1 MAQKSSKILH
11 RAWDFSK
18 DFLYLNLG
26 MAIYMAGWT
35 VFLLPY
41 HIPTG
46 GWVGVCSILYYATG
60 FSMSLSVLIG
70 NAILLSFAL
79 WQLGWKFTL
88 KTGYAV
94 ASMVFFLEIGQ
105 RLMTG
110 DDGQFI
116 QILGP
121 NESTMACVLGA
132 LINGVGVGLCFLSGG
147 VTGGWDIVAAIVN
160 KYKPISFGRVLLY
173 LDLTVIGCSYFIFKE
188 KYPEDAWHMVVFGY
202 VTLFVYTYA
211 ADMIINSAKQD
222 VQLIIMTTKGEV
234 LARIVREH
242 TGHTMTQINGEGC
255 YSHAPINVMLLMVH
269 RHEQIGVLRLI
280 QEVDPMAFVSSSR
293 VEGVYGL
300 GFNRIK

>member
-1 MAQKSSKILH
+1 MPHKTNKIVN
-11 RAWDFSK
+11 RIWDFSK

-41 HIPTG
+41 KIPTG
-46 GWVGVCSILYYATG
+46 GWVGACSILYYATG
-60 FSMSLSVLIG
+60 FPMSLAVLIG
-70 NAILLSFAL
+70 NGVLLSFAL

-94 ASMVFFLEIGQ
+94 VSMAFFLEIGQ
-105 RLMTG
+105 RLMMG

-132 LINGVGVGLCFLSGG
+132 LINGLGVGLCFLSGG

-173 LDLTVIGCSYFIFKE
+173 LDLLVIGTSYFVFKDWR
-188 KYPEDAWHMVVFGY
+188 PVVFGY

-222 VQLIIMTTKGEV
+222 VQLIIMTTKGEL
-234 LARIVREH
+234 LARIIREQ
-242 TGHTMTQINGEGC
+242 TGHTMTQLNGEGC
-255 YSHAPINVMLLMVH
+255 YSHTPINVMLLMVH
-269 RHEQIGVLRLI
+269 RHEQISVLRI
-280 QEVDPMAFVSSSR
+280 IRDIDPASFVSSSR

>member
-1 MAQKSSKILH
+1 MAQNSNSKVW
-11 RAWDFSK
+11 RRWWDFLK

-46 GWVGVCSILYYATG
+46 GWVGVCSIIYYATG
-60 FSMSLSVLIG
+60 FPMSVAVLIG
-70 NAILLSFAL
+70 NGILLAFAL
-79 WQLGWKFTL
+79 QQLGWKFTM
-88 KTGYAV
+88 KTAYAV
-94 ASMVFFLEIGQ
+94 VSMAFFLEVGQ
-105 RLMTG
+105 RLMT
-110 DDGQFI
+110 DDNGQLI
-116 QILGP
+116 QILGAG
-121 NESTMACVLGA
+121 ESTMACVLGA

-160 KYKPISFGRVLLY
+160 KYYNITFGRVLLY
-173 LDLTVIGCSYFIFKE
+173 LDLIVIGSCWFIFH
-188 KYPEDAWHMVVFGY
+188 DWRMVVFGY

-222 VQLIIMTTKGEV
+222 VQLMIVTTKGEL
-234 LARIVREH
+234 LARVIRDH
-242 TGHTMTQINGEGC
+242 TGHTMTQMNGEGC
-255 YSHAPINVMLLMVH
+255 YSHNPMNVMLLMVH
-269 RHEQIGVLRLI
+269 KHEHIRVLRLI
-280 QEVDPMAFVSSSR
+280 QEVDPAAFVSTSR

>member
-1 MAQKSSKILH
+1 MPHKTNKIFN
-11 RAWDFSK
+11 RIWDFSK

-41 HIPTG
+41 KIPTG
-46 GWVGVCSILYYATG
+46 GWVGACSILYYATG
-60 FSMSLSVLIG
+60 FPMSLAVLIG
-70 NAILLSFAL
+70 NGVLLSFAL

-94 ASMVFFLEIGQ
+94 VSMAFFLEIGQ
-105 RLMTG
+105 RLMMG

-132 LINGVGVGLCFLSGG
+132 LINGLGVGLFFLSGG

-173 LDLTVIGCSYFIFKE
+173 LDLLVIGTSYFVFKDWR
-188 KYPEDAWHMVVFGY
+188 PVVFGY

-222 VQLIIMTTKGEV
+222 VQLIIMTTKGEL
-234 LARIVREH
+234 LARVIREQ
-242 TGHTMTQINGEGC
+242 TGHTMTQLNGEGC
-255 YSHAPINVMLLMVH
+255 YSHMPINVMLLMVH
-269 RHEQIGVLRLI
+269 RHEQISVLRI
-280 QEVDPMAFVSSSR
+280 IRDIDPASFVSSSR

>member
-1 MAQKSSKILH
+1 MARFENKIL
-11 RAWDFSK
+11 RRSWDFSK
-18 DFLYLNLG
+18 DFIYLNLG
-26 MAIYMAGWT
+26 MAVYMAGWT

-46 GWVGVCSILYYATG
+46 GWVGACSIIYYATG
-60 FSMSLSVLIG
+60 FPMSLAVLIG
-70 NAILLSFAL
+70 NGILLAFAL

-94 ASMVFFLEIGQ
+94 AAMVFFLEVGQ
-105 RLMTG
+105 RLMMG

-173 LDLTVIGCSYFIFKE
+173 LDLLVIGGSYFIFRE
-188 KYPEDAWHMVVFGY
+188 KYPADAWHMVVFGY

-222 VQLIIMTTKGEV
+222 VQLIIMTTKGEL
-234 LARIVREH
+234 LARIIREH
-242 TGHTMTQINGEGC
+242 TGHTMTQLNGEGC
-255 YSHAPINVMLLMVH
+255 YSHMPMNVMILMVH
-269 RHEQIGVLRLI
+269 RHEQINVLRLI
-280 QEVDPMAFVSSSR
+280 QTVDPAAFVSSSR

>member
-1 MAQKSSKILH
+1 
-11 RAWDFSK
+11 
-18 DFLYLNLG
+18 
-26 MAIYMAGWT
+26 
-35 VFLLPY
+35 
-41 HIPTG
+41 
-46 GWVGVCSILYYATG
+46 
-60 FSMSLSVLIG
+60 MSLAVLIG
-70 NAILLSFAL
+70 NGVLLSFAL

-94 ASMVFFLEIGQ
+94 VSMAFFLEIGQ
-105 RLMTG
+105 RLMMG

-132 LINGVGVGLCFLSGG
+132 LINGLGVGLCFLSGG

-173 LDLTVIGCSYFIFKE
+173 LDLLVIGTSYFVFKDWR
-188 KYPEDAWHMVVFGY
+188 PVVFGY

-222 VQLIIMTTKGEV
+222 VQLIIMTTKGEL
-234 LARIVREH
+234 LARIIREQ
-242 TGHTMTQINGEGC
+242 TGHTMTQLNGEGC
-255 YSHAPINVMLLMVH
+255 YSHMPINVMLLMVH
-269 RHEQIGVLRLI
+269 RHEQISVLRI
-280 QEVDPMAFVSSSR
+280 IRDIDPASFVSSSR

>member
-1 MAQKSSKILH
+1 MQRIGNKVLR

-26 MAIYMAGWT
+26 MAIYMTGWT

-41 HIPTG
+41 KIPTG
-46 GWVGVCSILYYATG
+46 GWVGACSILYYATG
-60 FSMSLSVLIG
+60 FPISLAVLIG
-70 NAILLSFAL
+70 NGILLSFAL

-94 ASMVFFLEIGQ
+94 ISMAFFLEIGQ
-105 RLMTG
+105 RLMMG
-110 DDGQFI
+110 DDGQLI

-132 LINGVGVGLCFLSGG
+132 LINGLGVGLCFLSGG
-147 VTGGWDIVAAIVN
+147 VTGGWDILAAIVN

-173 LDLTVIGCSYFIFKE
+173 LDLMVIGTSYFVFKDWR
-188 KYPEDAWHMVVFGY
+188 PVVFGY

-222 VQLIIMTTKGEV
+222 VQLIIMTQKGEL
-234 LARIVREH
+234 LARIIREH
-242 TGHTMTQINGEGC
+242 TGHTMTQLNGEGC
-255 YSHAPINVMLLMVH
+255 YSHAPMNVMILMVH
-269 RHEQIGVLRLI
+269 RHEQINVLRLI
-280 QEVDPMAFVSSSR
+280 QTVDPAAFVSSSR

>member
-1 MAQKSSKILH
+1 MARIANKAL
-11 RAWDFSK
+11 RRTWDFSK

-26 MAIYMAGWT
+26 MALYMAGWT

-46 GWVGVCSILYYATG
+46 GWVGVCSIIYYATG
-60 FSMSLSVLIG
+60 FRMSLAVLIG
-70 NAILLSFAL
+70 NGILLSFAL

-88 KTGYAV
+88 KTAYAV
-94 ASMVFFLEIGQ
+94 IAMAFFLEVGQ

-110 DDGQFI
+110 PDGNLI
-116 QILGP
+116 QILG
-121 NESTMACVLGA
+121 EGEATMACVLGA
-132 LINGVGVGLCFLSGG
+132 LINGLGVGLCFLSGG

-160 KYKPISFGRVLLY
+160 KYKNISFGRVLLY
-173 LDLTVIGCSYFIFKE
+173 LDLIVIGSSYFVFTN
-188 KYPEDAWHMVVFGY
+188 KYPDEAWRMVVFGY

-222 VQLIIMTTKGEV
+222 VQLIIVTQKGEL
-234 LARIVREH
+234 LARIIREH
-242 TGHTMTQINGEGC
+242 TGHTMTQLTGEGC
-255 YSHAPINVMLLMVH
+255 YSHNPMNVMLLMVH
-269 RHEQIGVLRLI
+269 RREQINVLRLI
-280 QEVDPMAFVSSSR
+280 QTVDPAAFVSSSR